1 MAEPALDVSALYE
14 ALDERRRS
22 REISWRYLA
31 KEAGISPSTLTR
43 MAQGRRPDVDS
54 FAALTSW
61 LGQPADLFLGRMQA
75 LADGDQEP
83 LAVISGLLRARK
95 DLSAES
101 VDAIEDIV
109 RAAYDRFRE
118 KDERDDTP
126 PGVQG
131 GRQTDRR

>member
-1 MAEPALDVSALYE
+1 MPEPALDVSALYE

-22 REISWRYLA
+22 LEISWRNLA
-31 KEAGISPSTLTR
+31 KAAGISPSTLTR

-61 LGQPADLFLGRMQA
+61 LGQPADLFLGR
-75 LADGDQEP
+75 GDVGPTKDKEP

-95 DLSAES
+95 DLSPES

-109 RAAYDRFRE
+109 RAAYERFRE
-118 KDERDDTP
+118 RDEKDDIP
-126 PGVQG
+126 PRVQG
-131 GRQTDRR
+131 GRQAHRR

>member
-1 MAEPALDVSALYE
+1 MAEPALDVSALYG

-22 REISWRYLA
+22 LAISWRHLA
-31 KEAGISPSTLTR
+31 KEARISPSTLTR

-61 LGQPADLFLGRMQA
+61 LGQPADLFLGRVSTGQPR
-75 LADGDQEP
+75 DEEP

-95 DLSAES
+95 DLSPES

-109 RAAYDRFRE
+109 RAAYERFRE
-118 KDERDDTP
+118 RDERDDSP
-126 PGVQG
+126 PRVQG
-131 GRQTDRR
+131 GGQAHRR